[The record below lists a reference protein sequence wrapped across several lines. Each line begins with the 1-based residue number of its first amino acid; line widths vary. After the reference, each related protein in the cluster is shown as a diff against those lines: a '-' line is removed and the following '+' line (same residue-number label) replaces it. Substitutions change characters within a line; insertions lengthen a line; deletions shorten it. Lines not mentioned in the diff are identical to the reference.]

1 MTNIERVFQLIDSKF
16 GILYSFIM
24 FGVIL
29 VLIGIQN
36 VTKKDLK
43 NYFKQKKHLEKVDRV
58 IAWGIFYIIFGT
70 LLLISASLTASLYIR
85 R

>member
-1 MTNIERVFQLIDSKF
+1 MPQIEFILNIIDSKF

-43 NYFKQKKHLEKVDRV
+43 NYFKQKTHLQKIDRI

-70 LLLISASLTASLYIR
+70 LLLISSALTVSLYLK
-85 R
+85 